1 MPNIRYQSGTAFERK
16 TLDWL
21 TGRGMAVV
29 RAAGSKG
36 AGKMDLVAFAPDG
49 RVLIIQCKATGA
61 ISPAEW
67 NRLVEIAGWIDDPLD
82 EFSASHHPYPPSVC
96 VPLVAM
102 RGPRAKP
109 GDGWSPRFCR
119 LADVKVPRSRT
130 WPWKLYD
137 AEHGSDL
144 GDAPGPGAGPG
155 QPGA

>member
-1 MPNIRYQSGTAFERK
+1 MPNHYANGTQFERK
-16 TLDWL
+16 VSGSLADV
-21 TGRGMAVV
+21 GMAVV

-61 ISPAEW
+61 ISPGEW
-67 NRLVEIAGWIDDPLD
+67 SRLVEVAGWATRMGLPGGQT
-82 EFSASHHPYPPSVC
+82 V

-109 GDGWSPRFCR
+109 GQPWTPRFLR
-119 LADVKVPRSRT
+119 LAESKVPRSRN

-137 AEHGSDL
+137 AVHGRDL
-144 GDAPGPGAGPG
+144 DDAYAPGPGRT
-155 QPGA
+155 GA